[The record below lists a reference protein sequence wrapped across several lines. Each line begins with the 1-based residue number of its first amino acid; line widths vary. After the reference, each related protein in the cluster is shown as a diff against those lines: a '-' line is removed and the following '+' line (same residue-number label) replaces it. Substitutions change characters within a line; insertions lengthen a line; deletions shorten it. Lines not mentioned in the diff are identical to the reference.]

1 MEIRLIGDPVLRKRA
16 KKVEN
21 FDENLKNV
29 IDEMFSTMYLYDGVG
44 LAAPQVGISLRFF
57 IMDSRENEGDSL
69 TANKEKGKKVVI
81 NPEIIEF
88 LGEEVSFEEGCL
100 SIPDIFE
107 DVVRPEGVKVRY
119 QDLSGN
125 NIEEELHGYQARIF
139 QHETDHLDGILFTD
153 KLPIVKKAL
162 LKKELNKLIEK
173 GKKRALELGD
183 TVKL

>member
-16 KKVEN
+16 KKVEKI
-21 FDENLKNV
+21 DENLKNV

-44 LAAPQVGISLRFF
+44 LAAPQVGISLRLF
-57 IMDSRENEGDSL
+57 IMDSREEN
-69 TANKEKGKKVVI
+69 EKGKKVVI